1 MTIAQINKN
10 YKGFDIIWWFDYAHI
25 RIGDNEIRKAIKIKK

>member
-10 YKGFDIIWWFDYAHI
+10 YKGFDIILWFDYAYM
-25 RIGDNEIRKAIKIKK
+25 RIGDNEIRKEIKIKK